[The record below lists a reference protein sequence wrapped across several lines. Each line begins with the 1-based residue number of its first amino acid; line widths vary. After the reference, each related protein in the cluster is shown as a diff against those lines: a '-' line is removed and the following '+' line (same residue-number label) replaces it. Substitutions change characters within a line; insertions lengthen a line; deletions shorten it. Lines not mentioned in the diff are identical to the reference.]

1 MKGANGVKK
10 KALALTSM
18 KDWQEVQKFSKTGAH
33 FGSHVVGTPQFGS
46 SYGQQ
51 ACVTCADSTVTMC
64 SSHVAESG
72 PCSGF
77 GQPRKWYLSATKVFG
92 QQAVRC
98 DSFEAPFD
106 NTLSRAARAE
116 REHRRSRDPS
126 TPAGSTR
133 HR

>member
-1 MKGANGVKK
+1 M
-10 KALALTSM
+10 
-18 KDWQEVQKFSKTGAH
+18 KTGAQRE
-33 FGSHVVGTPQFGS
+33 SHVVGTPQFGS

-77 GQPRKWYLSATKVFG
+77 GQPRKWYLSATRVFG

-98 DSFEAPFD
+98 DSFDRVTQIVLFALCFV
-106 NTLSRAARAE
+106 
-116 REHRRSRDPS
+116 
-126 TPAGSTR
+126 TR
-133 HR
+133 VQYVCC